1 MVLPHWKNL
10 SLPSLL
16 WYQAMNPSTEPDGYD
31 DKMDDSCAMVSP
43 EHGSLLFDYDHPLG
57 KSTPVKKNA
66 GQEVAGQMSEITH
79 IQL

>member
-1 MVLPHWKNL
+1 MVSSNEYH
-10 SLPSLL
+10 
-16 WYQAMNPSTEPDGYD
+16 PSTEPDGYD

-43 EHGSLLFDYDHPLG
+43 EHGSLIFDYDYTLG